1 MRLISEALN
10 VYLQP
15 FAKPYDDVL
24 DAQKLFTTEH
34 RSISQR
40 VVVQPHDDAVSNCCG
55 LDEGQARQGKYIHY
69 CW

>member
-1 MRLISEALN
+1 MMMIRM
-10 VYLQP
+10 V
-15 FAKPYDDVL
+15 DDCDDDVDVL

-40 VVVQPHDDAVSNCCG
+40 VVVQSHDDAASNCCG
-55 LDEGQARQGKYIHY
+55 LDEGKVRQGKYTHY